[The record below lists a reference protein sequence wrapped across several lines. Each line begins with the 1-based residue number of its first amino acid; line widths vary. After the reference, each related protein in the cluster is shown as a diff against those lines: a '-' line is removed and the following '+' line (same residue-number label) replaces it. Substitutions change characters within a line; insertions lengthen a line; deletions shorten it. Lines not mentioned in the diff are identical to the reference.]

1 MTRTSRATYPRALVK
16 DAHES
21 RSGLDNGLRKQ
32 GAGHHNWG
40 SLADER
46 DLETQALDDEN
57 VEEEEDTTTGAAAS
71 ASANAERSRSLSPSQ
86 GKPELPRSTSGM
98 TEEEIEKAR
107 QLRKNAFKKSGDID
121 LGSIAR
127 SSVAVSTSP
136 SQSQMHKPTTS
147 DEMNPIF

>member
-1 MTRTSRATYPRALVK
+1 MTRTARATYPRALVK

-71 ASANAERSRSLSPSQ
+71 ASANAERSSQ
-86 GKPELPRSTSGM
+86 GKPELTRSTSGM

-107 QLRKNAFKKSGDID
+107 QLRKNAFKKSDID

-136 SQSQMHKPTTS
+136 
-147 DEMNPIF
+147 